1 MFKSYGNNISI
12 PNNYVYTS
20 NKGTEYMYLD
30 GSWMNCSTLQIVEST
45 HNFKMN
51 KSALQ
56 QINEH
61 NTSNELQI
69 GKSYKANQTAYT
81 YVGRGNFTINGNL
94 LSESINT
101 RVKKLF
107 EAEDN
112 KFSDLK
118 LGNKNSTEIP
128 SYFKMGDY
136 IYRNG
141 AWFHKGDRVIKKD
154 DNLDELNKDA
164 KEYIQ
169 KINNN
174 PHEVFPV
181 GTTVQYKGNTLTFVG
196 DAFVDLKN
204 GNEYPDAYVD
214 RIKNYAKKEMAQ
226 SGDESNSDQPGEPE
240 QGNANSADVPN
251 GYVYTSG
258 KGKKYFKKNG
268 RWFSSETKQ
277 PINQS
282 AAAPLERAAQA
293 AIVKH
298 NSTESVKIGTEW
310 KSKKGISYKYVG
322 NGRFISDSGKLL
334 PADISSKVLDSLSN
348 GNPQNDQGSEEQ
360 NDETPEVNV
369 GGAGSD
375 TEENKPQPEPNR
387 QQPPAPNNAPQ
398 GSEESGLQGLADR
411 IKASPKARNIVVL
424 LSRGDEVSLLAADIL
439 LSGKQRE
446 ATEILNSL
454 NNTD

>member
-30 GSWMNCSTLQIVEST
+30 GSWMNCSTLNIVEST

-69 GKSYKANQTAYT
+69 GKSYKVNKTAYT

-101 RVKKLF
+101 RVKNLF

-118 LGNKNSTEIP
+118 LGDKNSTEIP

-136 IYRNG
+136 IYRKG

-154 DNLDELNKDA
+154 DNLEELNAEAKD
-164 KEYIQ
+164 YI
-169 KINNN
+169 KKLNNN

-181 GTTVQYKGNTLTFVG
+181 GTTVQYRGNTLTYVG
-196 DAFVDLKN
+196 DAFVDLQN
-204 GNEYPDAYVD
+204 GNEYPEAYMD
-214 RIKNYAKKEMAQ
+214 RIKNYAKQEMAQ
-226 SGDESNSDQPGEPE
+226 NGEESNSSDAPAQD
-240 QGNANSADVPN
+240 SAKGTVVPD

-298 NSTESVKIGTEW
+298 NSTETVKIGTEW
-310 KSKKGISYKYVG
+310 KSKKGVSYKYVG
-322 NGRFISDSGKLL
+322 DGRFISDSGKLL
-334 PADISSKVLDSLSN
+334 PSDISRKVLDDMSSKAEQ
-348 GNPQNDQGSEEQ
+348 GDTDTQDQS
-360 NDETPEVNV
+360 DEAPEVNV

-375 TEENKPQPEPNR
+375 TEQNRPQPDQGR
-387 QQPPAPNNAPQ
+387 QQPPAQNGAPQ

-411 IKASPKARNIVVL
+411 IKASPLARNIVVL
-424 LSRGDEVSLLAADIL
+424 LSRGDEVSLLAADIIL
-439 LSGKQRE
+439 AGKQRE

-454 NNTD
+454 NTTD